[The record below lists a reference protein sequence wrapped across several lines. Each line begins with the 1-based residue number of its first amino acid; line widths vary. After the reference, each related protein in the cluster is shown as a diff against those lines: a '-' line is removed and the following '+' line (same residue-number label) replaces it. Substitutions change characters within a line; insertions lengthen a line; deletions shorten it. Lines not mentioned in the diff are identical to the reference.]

1 MEDSLIV
8 PNVSSQSSEHIEQP
22 YESITIEESERIPND
37 NPQGEHVYS
46 MNDVVSDSS
55 RIPAWWHE
63 AITGKGQ
70 QFESA
75 KEVRMALIYYS
86 IAKKFAFKY
95 VNNEP
100 KRIRASCMF
109 REETNCPWLFF
120 ASPLS
125 HVSTFAIK
133 KFVPQHTCGQHN
145 STAGHF
151 RASRRWIA
159 SMLQSIMKRRPYIT
173 PTDIRKELHSQY
185 GLRVNYSK
193 AWRAKETAKDEI
205 FGCARHSYDLLSW
218 YQMKVTETNP
228 GSVFSIE
235 QEERRFK
242 RLFVSYG
249 ACIQGFLKGCRP
261 LLFLDGTFL
270 KDRYKGILLGA
281 TAYDGNQGIFPLAFS
296 VCDQENE
303 ANWSWFIQGLRYILY
318 NRTEPYNPPHPLV
331 ILSDADKG
339 IKQSLKN
346 IFPDAY
352 HSRCVLHLVENYK
365 LKLREMGFTS
375 SAAQRISKLL
385 EFAAYKYTDG
395 EFNAVLRQIRMTDQ
409 RAYQVALSYGPSNW
423 ANSVFPGIRY
433 GHITSNVA
441 ESFNSWIRVARTLP
455 ICDMMDHIRVQIM
468 ERMNTRREMATKWN
482 SYLCPEAEKIL
493 QENVTKGST
502 LEVSHSTAEI
512 FEVSSQKSVQ
522 VDLEH
527 KTCTC
532 RVWDILRIPCKHACV
547 AINFMHRDVY
557 QFCDWFMTTEAFRRS
572 YEPILFLVPI
582 YDKPDVTDETIS
594 ILPPK
599 TTKRRGRN
607 KNRRINNRSE
617 SRRAIRCS
625 RCHAEGHNR
634 ATCTEPIED

>member
-1 MEDSLIV
+1 M
-8 PNVSSQSSEHIEQP
+8 
-22 YESITIEESERIPND
+22 
-37 NPQGEHVYS
+37 

-86 IAKKFAFKY
+86 IAKKFAFNY

-109 REETNCPWLFF
+109 RKETKCPWLLF
-120 ASPLS
+120 ASPLRN
-125 HVSTFAIK
+125 VSTFAIK

-159 SMLQSIMKRRPYIT
+159 SMLQSVMKRRPYIT

-193 AWRAKETAKDEI
+193 AWRAKETAKDQI

-218 YQMKVTETNP
+218 YQMKVMETNP
-228 GSVFSIE
+228 GSVFTIE
-235 QEERRFK
+235 QEDTRFK

-281 TAYDGNQGIFPLAFS
+281 TAYDGNQGIFPLAFC

-339 IKQSLKN
+339 IKQSLKD

-365 LKLREMGFTS
+365 LKLREMGFAS

-385 EFAAYKYTDG
+385 EFAAYKYTER
-395 EFNAVLRQIRMTDQ
+395 EFKAVLHQIRMTDQ

-433 GHITSNVA
+433 VNYH
-441 ESFNSWIRVARTLP
+441 
-455 ICDMMDHIRVQIM
+455 
-468 ERMNTRREMATKWN
+468 
-482 SYLCPEAEKIL
+482 YLYWLYYAVI
-493 QENVTKGST
+493 
-502 LEVSHSTAEI
+502 
-512 FEVSSQKSVQ
+512 
-522 VDLEH
+522 
-527 KTCTC
+527 
-532 RVWDILRIPCKHACV
+532 
-547 AINFMHRDVY
+547 
-557 QFCDWFMTTEAFRRS
+557 
-572 YEPILFLVPI
+572 
-582 YDKPDVTDETIS
+582 
-594 ILPPK
+594 
-599 TTKRRGRN
+599 
-607 KNRRINNRSE
+607 
-617 SRRAIRCS
+617 
-625 RCHAEGHNR
+625 
-634 ATCTEPIED
+634 

>member
-1 MEDSLIV
+1 MACQVHQVFYVKDHVEEANKIWHYVLKKLSGHIYDINSDIGAIHGDDYWVKSSDIFSDLIPTTDDDIYDVGWCRDDVPIAEIGFDLKNLGFVLFASQATHHEVAVVKSVSWGVLCREEVELEGKINATLIKVNSVTSLAELKMKAAENFRV
-8 PNVSSQSSEHIEQP
+8 RF
-22 YESITIEESERIPND
+22 ESLLIS
-37 NPQGEHVYS
+37 YS
-46 MNDVVSDSS
+46 MEKFPNIS
-55 RIPAWWHE
+55 
-63 AITGKGQ
+63 
-70 QFESA
+70 FE
-75 KEVRMALIYYS
+75 
-86 IAKKFAFKY
+86 
-95 VNNEP
+95 
-100 KRIRASCMF
+100 
-109 REETNCPWLFF
+109 
-120 ASPLS
+120 LS
-125 HVSTFAIK
+125 
-133 KFVPQHTCGQHN
+133 
-145 STAGHF
+145 
-151 RASRRWIA
+151 
-159 SMLQSIMKRRPYIT
+159 
-173 PTDIRKELHSQY
+173 
-185 GLRVNYSK
+185 
-193 AWRAKETAKDEI
+193 KDEDI
-205 FGCARHSYDLLSW
+205 LNMIGYHRSMGLNTLTMTVTERDEGPTHAIGTKTELKYK
-218 YQMKVTETNP
+218 MKVTETNP

-281 TAYDGNQGIFPLAFS
+281 TAYD
-296 VCDQENE
+296 
-303 ANWSWFIQGLRYILY
+303 
-318 NRTEPYNPPHPLV
+318 EPYNPPHPLV

-339 IKQSLKN
+339 IKQSLKD
-346 IFPDAY
+346 IFLDAY

-365 LKLREMGFTS
+365 LKLREMGFAS

-385 EFAAYKYTDG
+385 EFAAYKYTEG
-395 EFNAVLRQIRMTDQ
+395 EFNAVLHQIRMTDQ

-455 ICDMMDHIRVQIM
+455 ICDMMDHIRVKII
-468 ERMNTRREMATKWN
+468 ERMNTCREMATKWN

-512 FEVSSQKSVQ
+512 FEVSSTKSVQ

-527 KTCTC
+527 KSCTC
-532 RVWDILRIPCKHACV
+532 RAWDILRIPCKHACA

-572 YEPILFLVPI
+572 YEPILFPVPN

-599 TTKRRGRN
+599 TTKRHGRN

-617 SRRAIRCS
+617 SRRVIRCS